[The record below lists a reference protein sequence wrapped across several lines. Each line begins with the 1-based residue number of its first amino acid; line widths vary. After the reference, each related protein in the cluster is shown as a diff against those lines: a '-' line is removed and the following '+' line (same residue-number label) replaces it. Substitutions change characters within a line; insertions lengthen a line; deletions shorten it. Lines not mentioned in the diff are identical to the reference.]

1 MMVPLQLQRTE
12 TSEIAEDVQR
22 GLTQYPKA
30 LPPRLFYDAA
40 GSALF
45 EQITGLPEYYLTRT
59 ERGIFEKHAGEML
72 DQTGQGLT
80 LIELGAGTATK
91 TSIIIRALMR
101 RQLSATYYPVDVS
114 EAALAV
120 AESNLTAQFP
130 GLSVRPL
137 LGDYSQGLARLAHT
151 AGRKLVLYIGSSI
164 GNFELEEAGALLRNV
179 RSALRPGDA
188 LLLGT
193 DMVKNASALR
203 AAYNDAAGVT
213 ARFNLNMLSRIN
225 AELHADFDLQCFRHI
240 AEWNPRA
247 SRVELYLES
256 TRQQRVRVADLGLV
270 VPFIKGERI
279 HTENSYKF
287 TTRMVEQV
295 LTDGGLA
302 LERSWTDRR
311 GWFGVHL
318 ARVRE

>member
-101 RQLSATYYPVDVS
+101 RQHGHGR
-114 EAALAV
+114 EAEDRLRLA
-120 AESNLTAQFP
+120 
-130 GLSVRPL
+130 
-137 LGDYSQGLARLAHT
+137 ARLDAHR
-151 AGRKLVLYIGSSI
+151 A
-164 GNFELEEAGALLRNV
+164 EEDV
-179 RSALRPGDA
+179 PD
-188 LLLGT
+188 
-193 DMVKNASALR
+193 DR
-203 AAYNDAAGVT
+203 AIA
-213 ARFNLNMLSRIN
+213 
-225 AELHADFDLQCFRHI
+225 FRD
-240 AEWNPRA
+240 E
-247 SRVELYLES
+247 
-256 TRQQRVRVADLGLV
+256 G
-270 VPFIKGERI
+270 
-279 HTENSYKF
+279 
-287 TTRMVEQV
+287 
-295 LTDGGLA
+295 
-302 LERSWTDRR
+302 
-311 GWFGVHL
+311 
-318 ARVRE
+318 

>member
-1 MMVPLQLQRTE
+1 MMVPLQIQRTE
-12 TSEIAEDVQR
+12 TSEIAEDVAR

-45 EQITGLPEYYLTRT
+45 EQITELPEYYLTRT
-59 ERGIFEKHAGEML
+59 EREILEERAGEIL
-72 DQTGQGLT
+72 DQAGRGLT

-91 TSIIIRALMR
+91 TSIVIRALLQ

-114 EAALAV
+114 EAALSV
-120 AESNLTAQFP
+120 AAANLATQFS
-130 GLSVRPL
+130 GLTIRPL

-151 AGRKLVLYIGSSI
+151 RGKKLVLYIGSSI
-164 GNFELEEAGALLRNV
+164 GNFEPDEAGALLRTV
-179 RSALRPGDA
+179 RGALRSGDA

-193 DMVKNASALR
+193 DMVKEAGLLH

-213 ARFNLNMLSRIN
+213 ARFNLNMLSRIDR
-225 AELHADFDLQCFRHI
+225 ELHADFRLEHFRHV

-247 SRVELYLES
+247 SRVEMYLEI
-256 TRQQRVRVADLGLV
+256 TRDQSVRLADLGLTV
-270 VPFIKGERI
+270 RFRNGERI

-287 TTRMVEQV
+287 TTGMVEQV

-311 GWFGVHL
+311 EWFGVHL
-318 ARVRE
+318 ARVP